1 MQPVPRVQKHG
12 QIPVMSINELLEEF
26 EELLD
31 WEEQCDFLIDLG
43 FELPEIPPELKC
55 EENLVR
61 GCQSQVWLVANTVD
75 QDGVTVVQVQAD
87 SDSMIVKGL
96 IAVLLA
102 AYSGKTPQQILDT
115 EIEALFERMGLNQ
128 HLSSTRRNG
137 LHGMVQRIRGIAAYH
152 AV

>member
-1 MQPVPRVQKHG
+1 
-12 QIPVMSINELLEEF
+12 MSQAPTMTIEELLEEF

-43 FELPEIPPELKC
+43 FELPEFPTDYKSEANI
-55 EENLVR
+55 VH
-61 GCQSQVWLVANTVD
+61 GCQSLVWLVAEPVD
-75 QDGVTVVQVQAD
+75 EDGVTTIKIQAD
-87 SDSMIVKGL
+87 SDAMIVKGL

-102 AYSGKTPQQILDT
+102 TYSGKTPQQILETD
-115 EIEALFERMGLNQ
+115 IEGQFERMGLNQ

-137 LHGMVQRIRGIAAYH
+137 LHGMVQRIRKFAAQH

>member
-1 MQPVPRVQKHG
+1 
-12 QIPVMSINELLEEF
+12 MSIDDILQEF

-43 FELPEIPPELKC
+43 LELPEISTELKRD
-55 EENLVR
+55 ENIVH
-61 GCQSQVWLVANTVD
+61 GCQSLVWLVAQRVVE
-75 QDGVTVVQVQAD
+75 DGVTVVRLQAD
-87 SDSMIVKGL
+87 SDAIIVKGL

-102 AYSGKTPQQILDT
+102 AYSGKTPQQILDRD
-115 EIEALFERMGLNQ
+115 IEALFERMGLNQ

-137 LHGMVQRIRGIAAYH
+137 LHGMVQRIRGFAALH

>member
-1 MQPVPRVQKHG
+1 
-12 QIPVMSINELLEEF
+12 MSIDELLEEF

-43 FELPEIPPELKC
+43 FELPKLPEELKTA
-55 EENLVR
+55 ENIVR
-61 GCQSQVWLVANTVD
+61 GCQSLVWLIAEPVTE
-75 QDGVTVVQVQAD
+75 DGVTKVAIQAD

-102 AYSGKTPQQILDT
+102 AYSNKTPQQIIDT
-115 EIEALFERMGLNQ
+115 DIEGLFERMGLNR

-137 LHGMVQRIRGIAAYH
+137 LHGMVQRVRGFAEQH

>member
-1 MQPVPRVQKHG
+1 
-12 QIPVMSINELLEEF
+12 MSIDELLEEF
-26 EELLD
+26 EELVD

-43 FELPEIPPELKC
+43 FELPEFSAELKR
-55 EENLVR
+55 EENIVR
-61 GCQSQVWLVANTVD
+61 GCQSQVWLVAEPVVE
-75 QDGVTVVQVQAD
+75 DGVTVVRVQAD

-102 AYSGKTPQQILDT
+102 TYSGKSPQQILDT
-115 EIEALFERMGLNQ
+115 EIEVLFERMGLNQ

-137 LHGMVQRIRGIAAYH
+137 LHGMVQRIRGIAAVH